1 MIGRFR
7 SRMGQS
13 PSHQITQLS
22 TLPYSSNVTRTVVT
36 VLLIAVLA
44 ACSRQSVSAAPA
56 AAAQTPAKAADLPH
70 VDGQRAFK
78 YSSDLTAFGPRW
90 PGTPAHKKMEAY
102 ILEQLQGISV
112 EQDKFVAKTPV
123 GPLPGNNIIAKFEG
137 SKPGIIVI
145 AGHYDTLYNRKDF
158 VGANDGGASAGLL
171 LELAQQYKGKK
182 LDGYSIWLFWTDN
195 EEAINDTPDSWAR
208 GDGLYGVKQLAAK
221 WQKEG
226 VIPKIKAFILLDMI
240 GDADLNVDREDN
252 STPWL
257 EDVVAKAASDVGYS
271 RYFFGRRTGGVDDDH
286 VPFGKLGVP
295 VADLIDFNYGPND
308 AWHHSPQDT
317 IDTVS
322 PKSLEI
328 VGTTVMRAVQL
339 LNQQ

>member
-1 MIGRFR
+1 VKR
-7 SRMGQS
+7 
-13 PSHQITQLS
+13 LLLLA
-22 TLPYSSNVTRTVVT
+22 TLALT
-36 VLLIAVLA
+36 LA
-44 ACSRQSVSAAPA
+44 ACSRESVSAAPA
-56 AAAQTPAKAADLPH
+56 AAAQSPAKAADLPH

-90 PGTPAHKKMEAY
+90 PGTPAHTKMEAY
-102 ILEQLQGISV
+102 ILEQLQGVSV

-317 IDTVS
+317 IDKVS
-322 PKSLEI
+322 AKSLEI